1 MPRQLKLTMLNILI
15 ADDHRLVIDGLLL
28 MLREAEDMHCVGE
41 AANGKEALDIMSQT
55 QVDVLLLDLHMPE
68 MDGLECC
75 KIVRERY
82 PDTKVLVLSMMR
94 ELSLVKAI
102 LKQGASGF
110 LLKNAGKEEVLD
122 GIRKVAEG
130 KQAFSE
136 AILESLMT
144 SFSPKAAK
152 SQASPFPTISRRE
165 KQILQLICDEKT
177 TQEIA
182 EALFISFGTVETHR
196 RNLLLKL
203 NARNTAGLVK
213 AAIEYDLLND

>member
-1 MPRQLKLTMLNILI
+1 MLRILI
-15 ADDHRLVIDGLLL
+15 ADDHQLVIDGLLL
-28 MLREAEDMHCVGE
+28 MIQEATDMHCVGQ
-41 AANGKEALDIMSQT
+41 ASNGVEALEILSKEP
-55 QVDVLLLDLHMPE
+55 VDVLLIDLNMPQ

-82 PDTKVLVLSMMR
+82 PDTRVLVLSMMR
-94 ELSLVKAI
+94 ELSLVKAM

-110 LLKNAGKEEVLD
+110 LLKNAGKDEVLD

-136 AILESLMT
+136 AILESLMNSFAQKPAKT
-144 SFSPKAAK
+144 SGSPY
-152 SQASPFPTISRRE
+152 PTISRRE
-165 KQILQLICDEKT
+165 KQILQLIYDEKT

-182 EALFISFGTVETHR
+182 DELFISFGTVETHR

-213 AAIEYDLLND
+213 AAIEFNLLAGEG

>member
-1 MPRQLKLTMLNILI
+1 MLKILI

-28 MLREAEDMHCVGE
+28 MLREAEDMRCVGE
-41 AANGKEALDIMSQT
+41 ASNGREALEIMVREP
-55 QVDVLLLDLHMPE
+55 VDVLLLDLNMPE

-75 KIVRERY
+75 KLVRERH
-82 PDTKVLVLSMMR
+82 PATKILILSMMR

-110 LLKNAGKEEVLD
+110 LLKNAGKDEVLE

-136 AILESLMT
+136 EILESLMN
-144 SFSPKAAK
+144 SFSQKPARLKN
-152 SQASPFPTISRRE
+152 SPFPTISRRE

>member
-1 MPRQLKLTMLNILI
+1 MLKILI
-15 ADDHRLVIDGLLL
+15 ADDHQLVIDGLML
-28 MLREAEDMHCVGE
+28 MIQEATDMHCVGQ
-41 AANGKEALDIMSQT
+41 ASNGVEALEILSKES
-55 QVDVLLLDLHMPE
+55 VDVLLLDLNMPE

-82 PDTKVLVLSMMR
+82 PATRVLALSMMR
-94 ELSLVKAI
+94 ELSLVKAM

-110 LLKNAGKEEVLD
+110 LLKNAGKDEVLE

-136 AILESLMT
+136 AILESLMS
-144 SFSPKAAK
+144 SFSQKPTK
-152 SQASPFPTISRRE
+152 SSGSPYPTISRRE
-165 KQILQLICDEKT
+165 KQILQLIYDEKT

-182 EALFISFGTVETHR
+182 DELFISFGTVETHR

-213 AAIEYDLLND
+213 AAIEFNLLAGEG

>member
-1 MPRQLKLTMLNILI
+1 MLRILI

-28 MLREAEDMHCVGE
+28 MMQEATDMRCVGE
-41 AANGKEALDIMSQT
+41 AANGREALEILAKEP
-55 QVDVLLLDLHMPE
+55 VDVLLLDLNMPE

-75 KIVRERY
+75 KMVKEQY
-82 PDTKVLVLSMMR
+82 PNTKVLVLSMMR
-94 ELSLVKAI
+94 ELSLVKAM

-110 LLKNAGKEEVLD
+110 LLKNAGKDEVLD

-136 AILESLMT
+136 DVLESLMS
-144 SFSPKAAK
+144 SFSQKPVKPAF
-152 SQASPFPTISRRE
+152 SPFPTISRRE
-165 KQILQLICDEKT
+165 KQILQCICDEKT

-182 EALFISFGTVETHR
+182 DELFISFGTVETHR

-213 AAIEYDLLND
+213 AAIEFNLLEGGG